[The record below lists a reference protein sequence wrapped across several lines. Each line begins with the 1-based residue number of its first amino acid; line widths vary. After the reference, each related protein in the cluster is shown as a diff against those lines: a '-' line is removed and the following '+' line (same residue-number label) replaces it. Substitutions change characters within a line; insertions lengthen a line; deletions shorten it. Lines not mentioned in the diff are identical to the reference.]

1 MKWIVKVWPAIGV
14 NTWTVWDWM
23 LRTRPVSDGRARE
36 RIGGVIAEFLLE
48 LPELP
53 VPTIL
58 SFVFCKTEKGRIQEE
73 EEEKASFV
81 FRLSTVDAPFLFVSG
96 YMVWFRPLDLMC
108 GGDFD
113 TKLWPVSIEAIG
125 IITWKYGNTLI
136 LFQLWPVS
144 NFL

>member
-1 MKWIVKVWPAIGV
+1 
-14 NTWTVWDWM
+14 M

-73 EEEKASFV
+73 EEKASFV

-96 YMVWFRPLDLMC
+96 YMVF
-108 GGDFD
+108 DFD
-113 TKLWPVSIEAIG
+113 R
-125 IITWKYGNTLI
+125 
-136 LFQLWPVS
+136 
-144 NFL
+144 